1 MRLAIFK
8 NGAHDPAAPYI
19 MSVSL
24 EGDVPPPDLNY
35 HVPIVVDAPASDP
48 NKKNGHGKRY
58 NVEICGFRLEGDAP
72 DDLLRPAAQLLNGLI
87 NLARLPT
94 YIFAAGHSMLIYPV
108 YTDGDEV
115 FATTPG
121 GPVFRHVELAKVRSY
136 LSDYL
141 HTMQELGTPGAT
153 ETLHVRGIDNN
164 TLGLLRPVFYLKKRV
179 VGETDFWA
187 PVFKTPDGRCVYTYA
202 ASAQRSVPVAAG
214 REVMDL
220 HNVVADALIADRRL
234 SDPFDLR
241 PDRLFPAQWAEFQS
255 YLAPQPYKLRYLSP
269 DRTALVTLPLYRYG
283 KSYLAAEHR
292 VSEDRYNL
300 YLGEDPVGLARR
312 VAADLLRRKLI
323 GSIGEVELLD
333 Q

>member
-8 NGAHDPAAPYI
+8 NGEHASTAPYI

-24 EGDVPPPDLNY
+24 DGDVAPPDLNY
-35 HVPIVVDAPASDP
+35 HVPIF
-48 NKKNGHGKRY
+48 KENGAVNRY
-58 NVEICGFRLEGDAP
+58 NVEICGFRLEAEAP
-72 DDLLRPAAQLLNGLI
+72 DDLYKPTAQLLNALI

-153 ETLHVRGIDNN
+153 ETLHVRGIDSN

-179 VGETDFWA
+179 LGETDFWA
-187 PVFKTPDGRCVYTYA
+187 PVFKTPDGRSVYTYA
-202 ASAQRSVPVAAG
+202 ASARRSVPVAAG

-220 HNVVADALIADRRL
+220 HAVVVDALIADRRL
-234 SDPFDLR
+234 RDPLDLR
-241 PDRLFPAQWAEFQS
+241 PDRLFPANWAELQT
-255 YLAPQPYKLRYLSP
+255 YLQPQPYKLRYLTP
-269 DRTALVTLPLYRYG
+269 DRSELLTLPLYRYG

-292 VSEDRYNL
+292 VVENRHNL
-300 YLGEDPVGLARR
+300 YLGEDPVDIRDR

-323 GSIGEVELLD
+323 GSAAEVELLD
-333 Q
+333 L

>member
-8 NGAHDPAAPYI
+8 NGERQPAAPYI

-24 EGDVPPPDLNY
+24 DGDVAPPDLNY
-35 HVPIVVDAPASDP
+35 HVPIF
-48 NKKNGHGKRY
+48 KENGQVNRY
-58 NVEICGFRLEGDAP
+58 NVEICGFRLEAQAP
-72 DDLLRPAAQLLNGLI
+72 DDLYKPTAQLLNGLI

-108 YTDGDEV
+108 YTDDDEV

-141 HTMQELGTPGAT
+141 HTMEELGAPGAT
-153 ETLHVRGIDNN
+153 ETLHVRGIDGN

-179 VGETDFWA
+179 QGETDFWA
-187 PVFKTPDGRCVYTYA
+187 PVFKTPDGRSVYTYA
-202 ASAQRSVPVAAG
+202 ASARRSVPVAGG

-220 HNVVADALIADRRL
+220 HAVVVDALIADRRL
-234 SDPFDLR
+234 HDPLDLR
-241 PDRLFPAQWAEFQS
+241 PDRLFPANWAE
-255 YLAPQPYKLRYLSP
+255 LRTHLDEQPYKLRYLTP
-269 DRTALVTLPLYRYG
+269 DRADLLTLPLYRYG

-292 VSEDRYNL
+292 VVEDRHNL
-300 YLGEDPVGLARR
+300 YLGEDPVDIRNR

-323 GSIGEVELLD
+323 GSATEVELLD
-333 Q
+333 E

>member
-1 MRLAIFK
+1 MRLSIFK
-8 NGAHDPAAPYI
+8 NGDHDASAPYL

-24 EGDVPPPDLNY
+24 DGDVVPPDANY
-35 HVPIVVDAPASDP
+35 HVPIFKENGRQPA
-48 NKKNGHGKRY
+48 RY
-58 NVEICGFRLEGDAP
+58 NVEICGFRLEGEAP
-72 DDLLRPAAQLLNGLI
+72 DDLYRPTAQLLNGLI

-141 HTMQELGTPGAT
+141 HTMEELGTPGAA
-153 ETLHVRGIDNN
+153 ETLHVRGIDRN

-179 VGETDFWA
+179 LGETDFWA
-187 PVFKTPDGRCVYTYA
+187 PVFKTPDGRSVYTYA
-202 ASAQRSVPVAAG
+202 ASARRSARVDAG

-220 HNVVADALIADRRL
+220 HAIVAEALMADRRL
-234 SDPFDLR
+234 NDPLDLR
-241 PDRLFPAQWAEFQS
+241 PDRLFPANWAEMRAL
-255 YLAPQPYKLRYLSP
+255 LAPQPYSLRYLTP
-269 DRTALVTLPLYRYG
+269 DRSNLLTLRLYRYG

-292 VSEDRYNL
+292 VEEDRYNL
-300 YLGEDPVGLARR
+300 YLGEDPVDICRR
-312 VAADLLRRKLI
+312 VAADLARRKLI
-323 GSIGEVELLD
+323 GSTDEVELLAM
-333 Q
+333 